1 MLHLRGWWVDAK
13 QLMELE
19 AQGDEVTLAQARA
32 WFRALAEAWA
42 EAPIH
47 WAQVEETAHR
57 DLDSGTPLV
66 TWTDAAR
73 GPDPT
78 APPCYTLRV
87 GAVNGEGNPRDGY
100 GYQVFATLLGPAG
113 ETLAHARN
121 TGYLQTFSP
130 FHVEMAG
137 LDLAR
142 WEAARRVLGA
152 VLPHLRDTS
161 VGERTLPGM
170 TARLLLAGRD
180 DDARALLA
188 AWAAAPLAPP
198 SYPSTVARLCEQA
211 AALGLLDRALAERWV
226 TAAASAPAA
235 WAFLA
240 RAGGGAG
247 RSADDAWDLA
257 WRADPWPVA
266 HLRDGW
272 ERASEAGR
280 EAIRQVCALRSDP
293 RLRWR
298 PGEEVPDD
306 PWVLARASE
315 ARRGPAHLLALRR
328 PDATPDFLRALAAR
342 RGLPTSAVSTHTTGP
357 PPGGPAGT
365 YTGAGIAPSW
375 AGRTTWVWPAPAGD
389 AAFATLLRT
398 NAADQALHLGLLVT
412 MDGRWLRWS
421 LAAGPAAVGGQLG
434 VPHLLEWTCDDPSA
448 WEPDLAAASRV

>member
-1 MLHLRGWWVDAK
+1 
-13 QLMELE
+13 MELE

-47 WAQVEETAHR
+47 WTQVEETAHR

-113 ETLAHARN
+113 ETLAQARN
-121 TGYLQTFSP
+121 AGYLQTFSP

-137 LDLAR
+137 LDLPR

-272 ERASEAGR
+272 ERASAAER
-280 EAIRQVCALRSDP
+280 EAIRQLCVLRTDP
-293 RLRWR
+293 GLRWR
-298 PGEEVPDD
+298 PAGEAPGD
-306 PWVLARASE
+306 PWVAARAAE
-315 ARRGPAHLLALRR
+315 AQTGPTRRVALRR
-328 PDATPDFLRALAAR
+328 PDASLDVLRALADR
-342 RGLPTSAVSTHTTGP
+342 RGLPTTTGLTHTTGP
-357 PPGGPAGT
+357 PPDPPAGT
-365 YTGAGIAPSW
+365 DASAAVPPGW
-375 AGRTTWVWPAPAGD
+375 AVRTTWVWPAATGA
-389 AAFATLLRT
+389 AAFATLLRVT
-398 NAADQALHLGLLVT
+398 AADQALHLGLLVEAN
-412 MDGRWLRWS
+412 GRWLRWRVS
-421 LAAGPAAVGGQLG
+421 LDPAAVGQ
-434 VPHLLEWTCDDPSA
+434 PPALEWVSDEPAA
-448 WEPDLAAASRV
+448 WEADLTAASRA